1 MPGPFE
7 GQWCQAPLEGS
18 GERGSAGGASG
29 VSPDVVVVD
38 IATGDLLDRV
48 DTGSRVANGMF
59 LTAGPDRSIFYCST
73 LTLARITWS

>member
-1 MPGPFE
+1 
-7 GQWCQAPLEGS
+7 
-18 GERGSAGGASG
+18 
-29 VSPDVVVVD
+29 VVD